1 MRRGARLGR
10 RSVSIALLM
19 VVSLGC
25 FEERNRPTIPIFG
38 SLAVNSDPQGAEIF
52 LDDRSLG
59 ALTPVTLEM
68 VPAGEHL
75 LTLVLGEG
83 TPEVFTFSD
92 SIVVPEEALDSVE
105 AALQGGCLEDC
116 PFVLA
121 RGRLECRLTGAGDT
135 CASVFF
141 DQPALEWPGGSG
153 ADYGGG
159 GRLLVAGIIGED
171 GGQLAGDTLA
181 IPVFERGAWIGRRP
195 VTREVT
201 PRRQELDVEY
211 WARSSFAGQYLQGL
225 SVLERLI
232 SVDSVGVEDVLLLQ
246 FEVVNISDD
255 PLYRALFPWI
265 PEGGYTIR
273 DMYLGYGLDADVGQS
288 DDDLGTV
295 DPELNLAF
303 LYDADFRDSQLP
315 AEFRDRPALVG
326 VATIIPPEG
335 APGRTLTY
343 WRLSDDWDEGG
354 AAYGFAWRLL
364 SGQLGPDDPL
374 DDHPAAEIGH
384 HPSMA
389 ADYRTIEAWGPLSLA
404 PGESTLLTVALLVAE
419 PVAGTFTPGT
429 HLDPGDPTDPGRQ
442 ILQVAGDLRALAAQ
456 LNEFWTRYRR

>member
-1 MRRGARLGR
+1 MNRTARVAR
-10 RSVSIALLM
+10 RSLSTTLLM
-19 VVSLGC
+19 VVLLGC
-25 FEERNRPTIPIFG
+25 FEERDRPTIPIFG

-52 LDDRSLG
+52 VDRRSLG
-59 ALTPVTLEM
+59 AVTPVTLDM

-75 LTLVLGEG
+75 LTLVLGDG

-121 RGRLECRLTGAGDT
+121 RGRMECRITGAGDT
-135 CASVFF
+135 CAGVFF
-141 DQPALEWPGGSG
+141 DQPALEWPAGSG

-159 GRLLVAGIIGED
+159 GRLLVAGIIGDD

-181 IPVFERGAWIGRRP
+181 IPVFKKRAWIGRRP
-195 VTREVT
+195 VAREVT
-201 PRRQELDVEY
+201 ARRQELDVEY
-211 WARSSFAGQYLQGL
+211 WARSSFAGEYLQGL
-225 SVLERLI
+225 SVLERGI
-232 SVDSVGVEDVLLLQ
+232 SVDSAGVEDVVLLQ
-246 FEVVNISDD
+246 FEVVNNSDD

-273 DMYLGYGLDADVGQS
+273 DMYLGYGLDADVGRS

-295 DPELNLAF
+295 DPELNLSF
-303 LYDADFRDSQLP
+303 LYDADFSDSELP
-315 AEFRDRPALVG
+315 PEFRDRPAVVG
-326 VATIIPPEG
+326 IATILPPEG
-335 APGRTLTY
+335 ATRRTLTF
-343 WRLSDDWDEGG
+343 WRLNDDWDEG

-364 SGQLGPDDPL
+364 SGQLAADDPI

-384 HPSMA
+384 YPSAA
-389 ADYRTIEAWGPLSLA
+389 ADYRTIESWGPLSLA
-404 PGESTLLTVALLVAE
+404 PGESTLLTVGLLLAE

-429 HLDPGDPTDPGRQ
+429 RVDPGDPTDPGRQ